1 MEVKIISTIAIYSR
15 KSKFTGK
22 GESTENQIKLCKE
35 YAYNHFQV
43 GEILIYEDEGYS
55 GGNTER
61 PKFQEMIKAA
71 ENKEFNVL
79 ICYRLDRISRNIAD
93 FSSLIENLQESNID
107 FVSIREQFDTS
118 TPMGR
123 AMMYISS
130 VFAQL
135 ERETI
140 AERIK
145 DNMYELARTGRWLG
159 GNTPTGYTSKPQQYV
174 DKDGTTRKMYV
185 LSSVDGEL
193 KLIKSLYNKYL
204 EVGSLTQLE
213 SWTLENNIKTRAG
226 NDFDI
231 SALKMILSN
240 PVYIISDRRIH
251 KYFQNHNSDIANNID
266 DFDGIHGLMV
276 FNKHDER
283 RKTITKKD
291 KSDWIVAVGKHK
303 GVIPSKDWIKV
314 QDQLINNRKK
324 APRSGTSNVGL
335 LTPLLIC
342 KNCGSKL
349 RVISSRKNNNIYHY
363 YKCTLKER
371 SRGSK
376 CNIKNLNGRLA
387 DKYVIDEIKK
397 INYENSEI
405 YKQLKSMENRIITE
419 LSSDKYQKETLLR
432 ELENYKRSIS
442 NLTAQLAENQDSKAS
457 KYIIEKIEEFDNKI
471 KELKL
476 HIKSWEQLS
485 KSSNEEFECINALFD
500 LIKYFTKNFDNL
512 KFEEKKNLISKI
524 INEIWWDGYKLSIN
538 ILDK

>member
-93 FSSLIENLQESNID
+93 FSSLIENLQENNID

-159 GNTPTGYTSKPQQYV
+159 GNTPTGYTSKPKQYV
-174 DKDGTTRKMYV
+174 NKDGITRKMYV
-185 LSSVDGEL
+185 LSSIDREL

-204 EVGSLTQLE
+204 ELGSLTQLE
-213 SWTLENNIKTRAG
+213 SWTLENNIKTKAG

-240 PVYIISDRRIH
+240 PVYVISDKQIH
-251 KYFQNHNSDIANNID
+251 KYFQNHKSDIANNID

-283 RKTITKKD
+283 KKTITKKD
-291 KSDWIVAVGKHK
+291 KSDWIVAIGKHK
-303 GVIPSKDWIKV
+303 GVIPSDDWIKV
-314 QDQLINNRKK
+314 QEQLIKNRKK

-335 LTPLLIC
+335 LTPLLVC

-371 SRGSK
+371 SRGNK

-397 INYENSEI
+397 INYKNSEI
-405 YKQLKSMENRIITE
+405 YKQLKSMENRIVTE
-419 LSSDKYQKETLLR
+419 SSSDKYQKETLLR
-432 ELENYKRSIS
+432 ELENHKRAVS
-442 NLTAQLAENQDSKAS
+442 NLTAQLAENKESKAS

-471 KELKL
+471 KKIESKL
-476 HIKSWEQLS
+476 NNIKQSN
-485 KSSNEEFECINALFD
+485 KVINEEIKRIDELFN
-500 LIKYFTKNFDNL
+500 LIRYFSDNIAKL
-512 KFEEKKNLISKI
+512 EFKEKKKLLSKI
-524 INEIWWDGYKLSIN
+524 IGEIWWDGVSIK
-538 ILDK
+538 IDIMS